1 MSRYFFHL
9 RRDNETVSDVE
20 GDEFSD
26 REAARASATNAV
38 RELVAARIK
47 TGQVVADE
55 YMDVSDDKGHIVLS
69 ISFHDVVQDH
79 LKKTAHIAPMS
90 RRYSS
95 SGSP

>member
-26 REAARASATNAV
+26 RESVCASATNAV

-47 TGQVVADE
+47 TGQVFADE
-55 YMDVSDDKGHIVLS
+55 YMDVTDDRGNIVLS
-69 ISFHDVVQDH
+69 ISFHDVVQNH
-79 LKKTAHIAPMS
+79 LKK
-90 RRYSS
+90 
-95 SGSP
+95 

>member
-26 REAARASATNAV
+26 REVARASATNAV

-47 TGQVVADE
+47 TGQVFADE
-55 YMDVSDDKGHIVLS
+55 YMDVTDDKGNIILS

-79 LKKTAHIAPMS
+79 LKK
-90 RRYSS
+90 
-95 SGSP
+95 

>member
-26 REAARASATNAV
+26 RESVSASATNAV

-47 TGQVVADE
+47 TGQVFADE
-55 YMDVSDDKGHIVLS
+55 YMDVTDDRGNIVLS
-69 ISFHDVVQDH
+69 ISFHDVVQNH
-79 LKKTAHIAPMS
+79 LKK
-90 RRYSS
+90 
-95 SGSP
+95 